1 MAPLFTGLKLGF
13 GRSAEDGGA
22 PFSATG
28 GTITTPGNGY
38 KYHFFISPA
47 APETFEVSGAAGSI
61 DIFLV
66 AGGGG
71 GGWSGGNT
79 PGSGGGGAGGLVELT
94 SQVISVGT
102 YPVTV
107 GDGGAG
113 GGPGSYNSAP
123 EQQLSGTNTVFN
135 SIVAYGGGRGE
146 AHPQSGFR
154 AETGGSG
161 GGSMQSHEIGYGVN
175 PGTPQGFLDPLSPPA
190 TAPYPITQGAPGGLG
205 PDQGGGGGG
214 GAGNGTVGPGDGG
227 TGDPGDGPGN
237 AGDGG
242 HGRVAFSGDTGIPAS
257 YGTSGPAPGRY
268 FAGGGGGAGYSGRL
282 MGAAPPFG
290 GGGAGGPDGSS
301 GQANTGG
308 GGGGGKSSG
317 GSGANGIVIIRYVV

>member
-214 GAGNGTVGPGDGG
+214 GAGG